1 MLAVTNTLAVA
12 TEKGWDVSMS
22 RVKED
27 VDCCT
32 VSTGI
37 VKEPNYAQ
45 NDGTGVNVPIEHLT
59 TTQMT
64 EK

>member
-1 MLAVTNTLAVA
+1 
-12 TEKGWDVSMS
+12 MS
-22 RVKED
+22 RVKEG

-45 NDGTGVNVPIEHLT
+45 NDGTGVNVPTEHLT
-59 TTQMT
+59 ETQMT

>member
-1 MLAVTNTLAVA
+1 
-12 TEKGWDVSMS
+12 MS
-22 RVKED
+22 RVKEG

-37 VKEPNYAQ
+37 VKELNYAK

-59 TTQMT
+59 TIRMT

>member
-1 MLAVTNTLAVA
+1 
-12 TEKGWDVSMS
+12 MS

-45 NDGTGVNVPIEHLT
+45 NDCTGVNVPIEHLT
-59 TTQMT
+59 TIRMT

>member
-1 MLAVTNTLAVA
+1 
-12 TEKGWDVSMS
+12 MS

-37 VKEPNYAQ
+37 VKEPSYAQ

-59 TTQMT
+59 TIRMT